1 MSKYQVAFTEEAAED
16 LDKIKKYYAREI
28 TDRIRTTLIDR
39 AEDVTRSTVKKL
51 RGFETL
57 YRLRVG
63 EYRVFYLVQSGEV
76 IILRVLSK
84 QREAEFYQEARGYE
98 NHTDL

>member
-1 MSKYQVAFTEEAAED
+1 MSKYQVVFTEEAAED

-28 TDRIRTTLIDR
+28 TDRIGTTLISR
-39 AEDVTRSTVKKL
+39 AEDVTRRTVKKL

-63 EYRVFYLVQSGEV
+63 EYRVFYQVQSGEV
-76 IILRVLSK
+76 TILRVLTK
-84 QREAEFYQEARGYE
+84 QREAEFYKEARGYE
-98 NHTDL
+98 DHTDL

>member
-1 MSKYQVAFTEEAAED
+1 MSKYQVAFTKEAAED

-28 TDRIRTTLIDR
+28 TDRIGTTLISR
-39 AEDVTRSTVKKL
+39 AEDVRRRTVKKL

-63 EYRVFYLVQSGEV
+63 EYRVFYQVQSGEV
-76 IILRVLSK
+76 TILRVLSK
-84 QREAEFYQEARGYE
+84 QKEAEFYKEARGYE
-98 NHTDL
+98 DHTDL